1 MEAATISA
9 APATNS
15 DAVNTRALGM
25 WRWKTESSTTPTAT
39 PHAEREDEE
48 AEPGRARAEHL
59 VGEHGPERH
68 EHAAADE
75 PGGQAR
81 R

>member
-1 MEAATISA
+1 MIATKSAANSRADVEAATISD

-39 PHAEREDEE
+39 P
-48 AEPGRARAEHL
+48 
-59 VGEHGPERH
+59 
-68 EHAAADE
+68 
-75 PGGQAR
+75 
-81 R
+81 